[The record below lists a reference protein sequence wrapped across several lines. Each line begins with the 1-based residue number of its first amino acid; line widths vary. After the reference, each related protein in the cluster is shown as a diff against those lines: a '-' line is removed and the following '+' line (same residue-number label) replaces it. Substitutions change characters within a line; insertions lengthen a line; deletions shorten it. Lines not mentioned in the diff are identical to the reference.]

1 METFMRT
8 DKINISYAPLWVKL
22 IEKNLKKSELREK
35 TGIAASTF
43 TKMGKNEYVSLEV
56 LARIATALDCGI
68 DDIVSIIK

>member
-1 METFMRT
+1 MKR
-8 DKINISYAPLWVKL
+8 DKINISYAPLWMKL

-43 TKMGKNEYVSLEV
+43 TKMSKNEFVSLEV
-56 LARIATALDCGI
+56 LARIAMVLDCGI